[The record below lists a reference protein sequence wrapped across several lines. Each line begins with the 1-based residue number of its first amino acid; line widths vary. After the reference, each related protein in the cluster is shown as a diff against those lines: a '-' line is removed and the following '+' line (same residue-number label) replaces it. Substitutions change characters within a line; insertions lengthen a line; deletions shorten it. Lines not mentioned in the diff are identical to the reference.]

1 MVIVTKTKL
10 NAFCRKHSA
19 AAEPLNYWYQIT
31 AKANWKNFSD
41 IKNDFH
47 SVDSVNNDRYVFNI
61 KGNAFRLIAMIHFN
75 IRTVYIRFIG
85 THAEYDK
92 IQNIS
97 KI

>member
-10 NAFCRKHSA
+10 NEYSEKHSA
-19 AAEPLNYWYQIT
+19 VAEPLNYWYAI
-31 AKANWKNFSD
+31 ACKANWSNFAD
-41 IKNDFH
+41 IKKDFN
-47 SVDSVNNDRYVFNI
+47 SVDAVGNDRYVFNI
-61 KGNAFRLIAMIHFN
+61 KGNAFRLIAMIHFD

-92 IQNIS
+92 ITNIS